1 VRSEDYYETKTIA
14 GVKHS
19 RKTQNG
25 EWKPELSETMYIL
38 GSKVISKVLV
48 LAVILSLI
56 FDSSFRQRLFEFGF
70 TEKYIL
76 PSNDAHPIFVFGWL
90 WLITHFFY
98 FIIGHGLQN
107 TYADTDREIGL
118 MELLPF
124 KLAFWK
130 YFFVGLFASGLFMFI
145 PKSMEIDSTG
155 LLVLCAIPIGAML
168 SILMVYWERYDY
180 EKLKEIHI
188 GNCENE

>member
-1 VRSEDYYETKTIA
+1 MSKEDYYETKKIA
-14 GVKHS
+14 GVRYS

-25 EWKPELSETMYIL
+25 KWEPELSETMLIL

-48 LAVILSLI
+48 LAMILSLF
-56 FDSSFRQRLFEFGF
+56 FDSSFSQRLFEFGF

-76 PSNDAHPIFVFGWL
+76 PGNGTHPVFVFGWFL
-90 WLITHFFY
+90 LFTQFFHLM
-98 FIIGHGLQN
+98 IGHPLQN
-107 TYADTDREIGL
+107 TYADIDREIGL

-130 YFFVGLFASGLFMFI
+130 YFFVGLFTSSLFMFI
-145 PKSMEIDSTG
+145 PKSMGIDSNG
-155 LLVLCAIPIGAML
+155 LLILSAIPIGAML

-180 EKLKEIHI
+180 GKLREKHI
-188 GNCENE
+188 ANNEQA